1 MKDSTRFAGVD
12 LGDKTSEV
20 FLADEAGKC
29 VERAKV
35 RTTQAG
41 IRKYF
46 EGRERMKVAL
56 EVGTHSPWVS
66 RLVAEL
72 GHEVVV
78 ANARNV
84 RLISQNDKKNDRK
97 DAELRARLVRVDPEL
112 LSPIEHRSAE
122 DSMALE
128 SVKARAVLVRA
139 RTMLLN
145 HVRQV
150 VKSQGHGIPDCSA
163 EVFPERAREHLDEG
177 MRAVLNPVLNEI
189 QSSPLQVKKL
199 DRQIADLQG
208 RKYPETKILRQ
219 VPGVGPITALTYR
232 LVIQSPA
239 RFDDPRQVGSYLGL
253 RPRQDQ
259 SGTTDKQLRI
269 TKAGDPYLR
278 SLLVGCA
285 QYILG
290 RHGPDSDL
298 RRWGLTLAGRGGK
311 NAKKRAVVAV
321 ARKLSV
327 LMMALWKSGQVYES
341 LRANPCAQKD
351 AA

>member
-1 MKDSTRFAGVD
+1 VGEPAG
-12 LGDKTSEV
+12 GG
-20 FLADEAGKC
+20 AWPRG
-29 VERAKV
+29 
-35 RTTQAG
+35 G
-41 IRKYF
+41 
-46 EGRERMKVAL
+46 GRER
-56 EVGTHSPWVS
+56 
-66 RLVAEL
+66 AESTVDL
-72 GHEVVV
+72 AE
-78 ANARNV
+78 RQEE
-84 RLISQNDKKNDRK
+84 RPK
-97 DAELRARLVRVDPEL
+97 DAELLARLVRVDPEL

-145 HVRQV
+145 HVRQW
-150 VKSQGHGIPDCSA
+150 S
-163 EVFPERAREHLDEG
+163 RARVTYSGLLGGSVSGAGAGAPGRGHA
-177 MRAVLNPVLNEI
+177 AVLNPVLNEI
-189 QSSPLQVKKL
+189 QSSTLQVKKL

-298 RRWGLTLAGRGGK
+298 RRWGLTLAGEGQEREEAGRRGGGPE
-311 NAKKRAVVAV
+311 AVGADDGAMEIRPGLRVSSGE
-321 ARKLSV
+321 SV
-327 LMMALWKSGQVYES
+327 
-341 LRANPCAQKD
+341 RQKD